1 MEYNKIY
8 KPKKFE
14 RFTIVPNAIFRHNGI
29 SAAATGL
36 YCWLFSHDSKTE
48 MTVQFICGHFKEGK
62 DAINKRIKELIECGF
77 LVRVEVRKGGKFAGY
92 NYHLNDTVAEKPRR
106 KNRGG
111 KTATVNPQQSN
122 TNNIYNIHNIYNKEI
137 LNKEIPTKSKKR
149 QYSEKTTK
157 AFSHFAELFPLK
169 YRPKTDAQKN
179 KWLDCLDKIER
190 LDGYNL
196 REVYKVSKELR
207 NDEFWQ
213 NNFLSILKLRNTD
226 KNGIKY
232 IDRFMVQHKAKQK
245 PVGYQKIKGLKEF
258 FVYRNPANGQKE
270 IGAKTKNGDI
280 HEFQIRGLMMTNEFQ
295 ELKQF
300 VLNGL

>member
-1 MEYNKIY
+1 MENKNY
-8 KPKKFE
+8 Y
-14 RFTIVPNAIFRHNGI
+14 AIIPAPVRYCKYLKANEKLMYGELTALSNDKGFCFASNEYF
-29 SAAATGL
+29 SNL
-36 YCWLFSHDSKTE
+36 YDVSKTSISKWISNLE
-48 MTVQFICGHFKEGK
+48 KNGFIKIKMIYERGTKQIKQRRIYIAPLLKKTSIPIEENFNTPIEEKLK
-62 DAINKRIKELIECGF
+62 DIYIL
-77 LVRVEVRKGGKFAGY
+77 
-92 NYHLNDTVAEKPRR
+92 
-106 KNRGG
+106 
-111 KTATVNPQQSN
+111 
-122 TNNIYNIHNIYNKEI
+122 TNNNNINN
-137 LNKEIPTKSKKR
+137 NNSTKSKKR

-157 AFSHFAELFPLK
+157 AFSHFAGLFPLK
-169 YRPKTDAQKN
+169 YRPKTEAQKN

-196 REVYKVSKELR
+196 RDVYNVSKELR

-258 FVYRNPANGQKE
+258 FVYRNPASGQKE

-295 ELKQF
+295 ELKQY
-300 VLNGL
+300 VLNVK

>member
-1 MEYNKIY
+1 MENKNY
-8 KPKKFE
+8 Y
-14 RFTIVPNAIFRHNGI
+14 AIIPAPVRYCKDLKANEKLMYGELTALSNDKGFCFASNEYF
-29 SAAATGL
+29 SNL
-36 YCWLFSHDSKTE
+36 YDVSKTSISKWISNLE
-48 MTVQFICGHFKEGK
+48 
-62 DAINKRIKELIECGF
+62 
-77 LVRVEVRKGGKFAGY
+77 
-92 NYHLNDTVAEKPRR
+92 
-106 KNRGG
+106 KNRFIKIKMIYEPGTKQIKQRRIYIAPLLK
-111 KTATVNPQQSN
+111 KTSIPIEENFNTPIEEKLKDIYIL
-122 TNNIYNIHNIYNKEI
+122 TNNNNINN
-137 LNKEIPTKSKKR
+137 NNSTKFKKR

-157 AFSHFAELFPLK
+157 AFSHFAALFPLK
-169 YRPKTDAQKN
+169 YRPKTEAQKN

-196 REVYKVSKELR
+196 REVYNVSKELR

-245 PVGYQKIKGLKEF
+245 PVGYQKIKGLNEF
-258 FVYRNPANGQKE
+258 FVYRNPSSGQKE

-295 ELKQF
+295 ELKQY
-300 VLNGL
+300 VLNVK

>member
-1 MEYNKIY
+1 MENKNY
-8 KPKKFE
+8 F
-14 RFTIVPNAIFRHNGI
+14 AIIPAPVRYCKDLKANEKLMYGELTALSNDKGFCFASNEYF
-29 SAAATGL
+29 SNL
-36 YCWLFSHDSKTE
+36 YDVSKTSISKWISNLE
-48 MTVQFICGHFKEGK
+48 KNGFIKIKMIYEPGTKQIKQRRIYIAPLLKKTSIPIEEKLNTPIEEKLK
-62 DAINKRIKELIECGF
+62 DIYIL
-77 LVRVEVRKGGKFAGY
+77 
-92 NYHLNDTVAEKPRR
+92 
-106 KNRGG
+106 
-111 KTATVNPQQSN
+111 
-122 TNNIYNIHNIYNKEI
+122 TNNNNINN
-137 LNKEIPTKSKKR
+137 NNSTKSKKR

-196 REVYKVSKELR
+196 REVYNVSKELR

>member
-1 MEYNKIY
+1 MENKNY
-8 KPKKFE
+8 F
-14 RFTIVPNAIFRHNGI
+14 AIIPAPVRYCKDLKANEKLMYGELTALSNDKGFCFASNEYF
-29 SAAATGL
+29 SNL
-36 YCWLFSHDSKTE
+36 YDVSKTSISKWISNLE
-48 MTVQFICGHFKEGK
+48 KNGFIKIKMIYEPGTKQIKQRRIYIAPLLKKTSIPIEEKLNTPIEEKLK
-62 DAINKRIKELIECGF
+62 DIYIL
-77 LVRVEVRKGGKFAGY
+77 
-92 NYHLNDTVAEKPRR
+92 
-106 KNRGG
+106 
-111 KTATVNPQQSN
+111 
-122 TNNIYNIHNIYNKEI
+122 TNNNNINN
-137 LNKEIPTKSKKR
+137 NNSTKSKKR
-149 QYSEKTTK
+149 QYSEKTTM

-169 YRPKTDAQKN
+169 YRPKTEAQKN
-179 KWLDCLDKIER
+179 KWVDCLDKIER

-196 REVYKVSKELR
+196 RDVYNVSKELR

>member
-1 MEYNKIY
+1 MENKNY
-8 KPKKFE
+8 Y
-14 RFTIVPNAIFRHNGI
+14 AIIPAPVRYCKYLKANEKLMYGELTALSNDKGFCFASNEYF
-29 SAAATGL
+29 SNL
-36 YCWLFSHDSKTE
+36 YDVSKTSISKWISNLE
-48 MTVQFICGHFKEGK
+48 KNGFIKIKMIYERGTKQIKQRRIYIAPLLKKTSIPIEENFNTPIEEKLK
-62 DAINKRIKELIECGF
+62 DIYIL
-77 LVRVEVRKGGKFAGY
+77 
-92 NYHLNDTVAEKPRR
+92 
-106 KNRGG
+106 
-111 KTATVNPQQSN
+111 
-122 TNNIYNIHNIYNKEI
+122 TNNNNINN
-137 LNKEIPTKSKKR
+137 NNSTKSKKR

-157 AFSHFAELFPLK
+157 AFSHFAALFPLK

-196 REVYKVSKELR
+196 REVYNVSKELR

-245 PVGYQKIKGLKEF
+245 PVGFQKIKGLNEF
-258 FVYRNPANGQKE
+258 FVYRNPASGQKE

-295 ELKQF
+295 ELKQY
-300 VLNGL
+300 VLNG

>member
-1 MEYNKIY
+1 MENKNY
-8 KPKKFE
+8 Y
-14 RFTIVPNAIFRHNGI
+14 AIIPAPVRYCKDLKANEKLMYGELTALSNDKGFCFASNEYF
-29 SAAATGL
+29 SNL
-36 YCWLFSHDSKTE
+36 YDVSKTSISKWISNLE
-48 MTVQFICGHFKEGK
+48 KNGFIKIKMIYEPGTKQIKQRRIYIAPLLKKTSIPIEEKLNTPIEEKLK
-62 DAINKRIKELIECGF
+62 DIYIL
-77 LVRVEVRKGGKFAGY
+77 
-92 NYHLNDTVAEKPRR
+92 
-106 KNRGG
+106 
-111 KTATVNPQQSN
+111 
-122 TNNIYNIHNIYNKEI
+122 TNNNNINN
-137 LNKEIPTKSKKR
+137 NNSTKSKKR

-169 YRPKTDAQKN
+169 YRPKTNAQKN

-196 REVYKVSKELR
+196 RDVYNVSKELR

-300 VLNGL
+300 VLNGN

>member
-1 MEYNKIY
+1 MENKNY
-8 KPKKFE
+8 Y
-14 RFTIVPNAIFRHNGI
+14 AIIPAPVRYCKDLKANEKLMYGELTALSNDKGFCFASNEYF
-29 SAAATGL
+29 SNL
-36 YCWLFSHDSKTE
+36 YDVSKTSISKWISNLE
-48 MTVQFICGHFKEGK
+48 KNGFIKIKMIYEPGTKQIKQRRIYIAPLLKKTSIPIEEKLNTPIEEKLK
-62 DAINKRIKELIECGF
+62 DIYIL
-77 LVRVEVRKGGKFAGY
+77 
-92 NYHLNDTVAEKPRR
+92 
-106 KNRGG
+106 
-111 KTATVNPQQSN
+111 
-122 TNNIYNIHNIYNKEI
+122 TNNNNINN
-137 LNKEIPTKSKKR
+137 NNSTKSKKR

-196 REVYKVSKELR
+196 RDVYNVSKELR

-300 VLNGL
+300 VLNGN

>member
-1 MEYNKIY
+1 MENKNY
-8 KPKKFE
+8 Y
-14 RFTIVPNAIFRHNGI
+14 AIIPAPVRYCKYLKANEKLMYGELTALSNDKGFCFASNEYF
-29 SAAATGL
+29 SNL
-36 YCWLFSHDSKTE
+36 YDVSKTSISKWISNLE
-48 MTVQFICGHFKEGK
+48 KNGFIKIKMIYEPGTKQIKQRRIYIAPLLKKTSIPIEEKLNTPIEEKLK
-62 DAINKRIKELIECGF
+62 DIYIL
-77 LVRVEVRKGGKFAGY
+77 
-92 NYHLNDTVAEKPRR
+92 
-106 KNRGG
+106 
-111 KTATVNPQQSN
+111 
-122 TNNIYNIHNIYNKEI
+122 TNNNNINN
-137 LNKEIPTKSKKR
+137 NNSTKSKKR

-157 AFSHFAELFPLK
+157 AFSHFVALFPLK

-196 REVYKVSKELR
+196 REVYNVAKELR

-245 PVGYQKIKGLKEF
+245 PVGFTKIKGLKEF

-295 ELKQF
+295 ELK
-300 VLNGL
+300 NYIINENN

>member
-1 MEYNKIY
+1 MENKNYYAIIPAPVRYCKDLKANEKLMYGELTALSNDKGFCFASNEYFSNIY
-8 KPKKFE
+8 D
-14 RFTIVPNAIFRHNGI
+14 V
-29 SAAATGL
+29 
-36 YCWLFSHDSKTE
+36 SKTSISKWISNLE
-48 MTVQFICGHFKEGK
+48 KNGFIKIKMIYETGTKQIKQRRIYIAPLLNKSLIPIEEKLNTPIEEKLK
-62 DAINKRIKELIECGF
+62 DIYIL
-77 LVRVEVRKGGKFAGY
+77 
-92 NYHLNDTVAEKPRR
+92 
-106 KNRGG
+106 
-111 KTATVNPQQSN
+111 
-122 TNNIYNIHNIYNKEI
+122 TNNNNINN
-137 LNKEIPTKSKKR
+137 NNSTKSKKR

-157 AFSHFAELFPLK
+157 AFSHFAALFPLK

-196 REVYKVSKELR
+196 REVYNVSKELR
-207 NDEFWQ
+207 KDEFWQ

-245 PVGYQKIKGLKEF
+245 PVGFTKIKGLKEF

>member
-1 MEYNKIY
+1 MENKNY
-8 KPKKFE
+8 Y
-14 RFTIVPNAIFRHNGI
+14 AIIPAPVRYCKDLKANEKLMYGELTALSNDKGFCFASNEYF
-29 SAAATGL
+29 SNL
-36 YCWLFSHDSKTE
+36 YDVSKTSISKWISNLE
-48 MTVQFICGHFKEGK
+48 KNGFIKIKMIYEPGTKQIKQRRIYIAPLLKKSSIPIEEKLNTPIEEKLK
-62 DAINKRIKELIECGF
+62 DIYIL
-77 LVRVEVRKGGKFAGY
+77 
-92 NYHLNDTVAEKPRR
+92 
-106 KNRGG
+106 
-111 KTATVNPQQSN
+111 
-122 TNNIYNIHNIYNKEI
+122 TNNNNINN
-137 LNKEIPTKSKKR
+137 NNSTKSKKR
-149 QYSEKTTK
+149 QYSEKTTM

-196 REVYKVSKELR
+196 RDVYNVSKELR

-280 HEFQIRGLMMTNEFQ
+280 DEFQIRGLMMTNEFK

-300 VLNGL
+300 VLNGN

>member
-1 MEYNKIY
+1 MENKNY
-8 KPKKFE
+8 F
-14 RFTIVPNAIFRHNGI
+14 AIIPAPVRYCKDLKANEKLMYGELTALSNDKGFCFASNEYF
-29 SAAATGL
+29 SNL
-36 YCWLFSHDSKTE
+36 YDVSKTSISKWISNLE
-48 MTVQFICGHFKEGK
+48 KNGFIKIKMIYERGTKQIKQRRIYIAPLLKKSSIPIEEKLNTPIEEKLK
-62 DAINKRIKELIECGF
+62 DIYIL
-77 LVRVEVRKGGKFAGY
+77 
-92 NYHLNDTVAEKPRR
+92 
-106 KNRGG
+106 
-111 KTATVNPQQSN
+111 
-122 TNNIYNIHNIYNKEI
+122 TNNNNINN
-137 LNKEIPTKSKKR
+137 NNSTKSKKR

-157 AFSHFAELFPLK
+157 AFSHFAALFPLK

-196 REVYKVSKELR
+196 REVYNVSKELR

-245 PVGYQKIKGLKEF
+245 PVGFTKIKGLKEF
-258 FVYRNPANGQKE
+258 FVYRNPASGQKE

>member
-1 MEYNKIY
+1 MENKNY
-8 KPKKFE
+8 Y
-14 RFTIVPNAIFRHNGI
+14 AIIPAPVRYCKDLKANEKLMYGELTALSNDKGFCFASNEYF
-29 SAAATGL
+29 SNL
-36 YCWLFSHDSKTE
+36 YDVSKTSISKWISNLE
-48 MTVQFICGHFKEGK
+48 KNGFIKIKMIYEHGTKQIKQRRIYIAPLLKKSSIPIEEKLNTPIEEKLK
-62 DAINKRIKELIECGF
+62 DIYIL
-77 LVRVEVRKGGKFAGY
+77 
-92 NYHLNDTVAEKPRR
+92 
-106 KNRGG
+106 
-111 KTATVNPQQSN
+111 
-122 TNNIYNIHNIYNKEI
+122 TNNNNINN
-137 LNKEIPTKSKKR
+137 NNSTKSKKR

-157 AFSHFAELFPLK
+157 AFSHFASLFPLK

-196 REVYKVSKELR
+196 REVYNVSKELR
-207 NDEFWQ
+207 KDEFWQ

-245 PVGYQKIKGLKEF
+245 PVGFTKIKGLKEF

-295 ELKQF
+295 ELK
-300 VLNGL
+300 NYIINENN

>member
-1 MEYNKIY
+1 MENKNY
-8 KPKKFE
+8 Y
-14 RFTIVPNAIFRHNGI
+14 AIIPAPVRYCKDLKANEKLMYGELTALSNDKGFCFASNEYF
-29 SAAATGL
+29 SNL
-36 YCWLFSHDSKTE
+36 YDVSKTSISKWISNLE
-48 MTVQFICGHFKEGK
+48 KNGFIKIKMIYEPGTKQIKQRRIYIAPLLKKSSIPIEEKLNTPIEEKLK
-62 DAINKRIKELIECGF
+62 DIYIL
-77 LVRVEVRKGGKFAGY
+77 
-92 NYHLNDTVAEKPRR
+92 
-106 KNRGG
+106 
-111 KTATVNPQQSN
+111 
-122 TNNIYNIHNIYNKEI
+122 TNNNNINN
-137 LNKEIPTKSKKR
+137 NNSTKSKKR
-149 QYSEKTTK
+149 QYSEKTTM

-196 REVYKVSKELR
+196 RDVYNVSKELR

>member
-1 MEYNKIY
+1 MENKNY
-8 KPKKFE
+8 Y
-14 RFTIVPNAIFRHNGI
+14 AIIPAPVRYCKYLKANEKLMYGELTALSNDKGFCFASNEYF
-29 SAAATGL
+29 SNL
-36 YCWLFSHDSKTE
+36 YDVSKTSISKWISNLE
-48 MTVQFICGHFKEGK
+48 KNGFIKIKMIYERGTKQIKQRRIYIAPLLKKTSIPIEENFNTPIEEKLK
-62 DAINKRIKELIECGF
+62 DIYIL
-77 LVRVEVRKGGKFAGY
+77 
-92 NYHLNDTVAEKPRR
+92 
-106 KNRGG
+106 
-111 KTATVNPQQSN
+111 
-122 TNNIYNIHNIYNKEI
+122 TNNNNINN
-137 LNKEIPTKSKKR
+137 NNSTKSKKR

-157 AFSHFAELFPLK
+157 AFSHFASLFPLK

-196 REVYKVSKELR
+196 RDVYNISKDLR

-245 PVGYQKIKGLKEF
+245 PVGYQKIKGLNEF
-258 FVYRNPANGQKE
+258 FVYRNPASGQKE

-295 ELKQF
+295 ELKQY
-300 VLNGL
+300 VLNVK

>member
-1 MEYNKIY
+1 MENKNY
-8 KPKKFE
+8 Y
-14 RFTIVPNAIFRHNGI
+14 AIIPAPVRYCKDLKANEKLMYGELTALSNDKGFCFASNEYF
-29 SAAATGL
+29 SNL
-36 YCWLFSHDSKTE
+36 YDVSKTSISKWISNLE
-48 MTVQFICGHFKEGK
+48 KNGFIKIKMIYEPGTKQIKQRRIYIAPLLKKTSIPIEEKLNTPIEEKLK
-62 DAINKRIKELIECGF
+62 DIYIL
-77 LVRVEVRKGGKFAGY
+77 
-92 NYHLNDTVAEKPRR
+92 
-106 KNRGG
+106 
-111 KTATVNPQQSN
+111 
-122 TNNIYNIHNIYNKEI
+122 TNNNNINN
-137 LNKEIPTKSKKR
+137 NNSTKSKKR

-157 AFSHFAELFPLK
+157 AFSHFAALFPLK

-196 REVYKVSKELR
+196 REVYNVSKELR

-245 PVGYQKIKGLKEF
+245 PVGFTKIKGLKEF

>member
-1 MEYNKIY
+1 MENKNY
-8 KPKKFE
+8 Y
-14 RFTIVPNAIFRHNGI
+14 AIIPAPVRYCKYLKANEKLMYGELTALSNDKGFCFASNEYF
-29 SAAATGL
+29 SNL
-36 YCWLFSHDSKTE
+36 YDVSKTSISKWISNLE
-48 MTVQFICGHFKEGK
+48 KNGFIKIKMIYELGTKQIKQRRIYIAPLLKKTSIPIEENFNTPIEEKLK
-62 DAINKRIKELIECGF
+62 DIYIL
-77 LVRVEVRKGGKFAGY
+77 
-92 NYHLNDTVAEKPRR
+92 
-106 KNRGG
+106 
-111 KTATVNPQQSN
+111 
-122 TNNIYNIHNIYNKEI
+122 TNNNNINN
-137 LNKEIPTKSKKR
+137 NNSTKSKKR

-157 AFSHFAELFPLK
+157 AFSHFAGLFPLK
-169 YRPKTDAQKN
+169 YRPKTEAQKN

-196 REVYKVSKELR
+196 RDVYNVSKELR

-258 FVYRNPANGQKE
+258 FVYRNPASGQKE

-295 ELKQF
+295 ELKQY
-300 VLNGL
+300 VLNVK

>member
-1 MEYNKIY
+1 MENKNYFAIIPAPVRYCKDLKANEKLMYGELTALSNDKGFCFASNEYFSNIY
-8 KPKKFE
+8 D
-14 RFTIVPNAIFRHNGI
+14 V
-29 SAAATGL
+29 
-36 YCWLFSHDSKTE
+36 SKTSISKWISNLE
-48 MTVQFICGHFKEGK
+48 KNGFIKIKMIYERGTKQIKQRRIYIAPLLKKSLIPIEEKLNTPIEEKLK
-62 DAINKRIKELIECGF
+62 DIYIL
-77 LVRVEVRKGGKFAGY
+77 
-92 NYHLNDTVAEKPRR
+92 
-106 KNRGG
+106 
-111 KTATVNPQQSN
+111 
-122 TNNIYNIHNIYNKEI
+122 TNNNNINN
-137 LNKEIPTKSKKR
+137 NNSTKSKKR

-157 AFSHFAELFPLK
+157 AFSHFAALFPLK

-179 KWLDCLDKIER
+179 KWLDCLDKIQR

-196 REVYKVSKELR
+196 REVYNVSKELR

-245 PVGYQKIKGLKEF
+245 PVGFTKIKGLKEF
-258 FVYRNPANGQKE
+258 FVYRNPASGQKE

-300 VLNGL
+300 VLNVK

>member
-1 MEYNKIY
+1 MENKNY
-8 KPKKFE
+8 Y
-14 RFTIVPNAIFRHNGI
+14 AIIPAPVRYCKYLKANEKLMYGELTALSNDKGFCFASNEYF
-29 SAAATGL
+29 SNL
-36 YCWLFSHDSKTE
+36 YDVSKTSISKWISNLE
-48 MTVQFICGHFKEGK
+48 KNGFIKIKMIYEPGTKQIKQRRIYIAPLLKKTSIPIEENFNTPIEEKLK
-62 DAINKRIKELIECGF
+62 DIYIL
-77 LVRVEVRKGGKFAGY
+77 
-92 NYHLNDTVAEKPRR
+92 
-106 KNRGG
+106 
-111 KTATVNPQQSN
+111 
-122 TNNIYNIHNIYNKEI
+122 TNNNNINN
-137 LNKEIPTKSKKR
+137 NNSTKSKKR

-157 AFSHFAELFPLK
+157 AFSHFAGLFPLK
-169 YRPKTDAQKN
+169 YRPKTEAQKN

-196 REVYKVSKELR
+196 RDVYNVSKELR

-258 FVYRNPANGQKE
+258 FVYRNPASGQKE

-295 ELKQF
+295 ELKQY
-300 VLNGL
+300 VLNVK

>member
-1 MEYNKIY
+1 MENKNY
-8 KPKKFE
+8 Y
-14 RFTIVPNAIFRHNGI
+14 AIIPAPVRYCKDLKANEKLMYGELTALSNDKGFCFASNEYF
-29 SAAATGL
+29 SNL
-36 YCWLFSHDSKTE
+36 YDVSKTSISKWISNLE
-48 MTVQFICGHFKEGK
+48 KNGFIKIKMIYETGTKQIKQRRIYIAPLLKKSSIPIEEKLNTPIEEKLK
-62 DAINKRIKELIECGF
+62 DIYIL
-77 LVRVEVRKGGKFAGY
+77 
-92 NYHLNDTVAEKPRR
+92 
-106 KNRGG
+106 
-111 KTATVNPQQSN
+111 
-122 TNNIYNIHNIYNKEI
+122 TNNNNINN
-137 LNKEIPTKSKKR
+137 NNSTKSKKR

-157 AFSHFAELFPLK
+157 AFSHFAALFPLK

-196 REVYKVSKELR
+196 REVYNVSKELR
-207 NDEFWQ
+207 KDEFWQ

-245 PVGYQKIKGLKEF
+245 PVGFTKIKGLKEF

>member
-1 MEYNKIY
+1 MENKNY
-8 KPKKFE
+8 F
-14 RFTIVPNAIFRHNGI
+14 AIIPAPVRYCKYLKANEKLMYGELTALSNDKGFCFASNEYF
-29 SAAATGL
+29 SNL
-36 YCWLFSHDSKTE
+36 YDVSKTSISKWISNLE
-48 MTVQFICGHFKEGK
+48 KNGFIKIKMIYEPGTKQIKQRRIYIAPLLKKTSIPIEENFNTPIEEKLK
-62 DAINKRIKELIECGF
+62 DIYIL
-77 LVRVEVRKGGKFAGY
+77 
-92 NYHLNDTVAEKPRR
+92 
-106 KNRGG
+106 
-111 KTATVNPQQSN
+111 
-122 TNNIYNIHNIYNKEI
+122 TNNNNINN
-137 LNKEIPTKSKKR
+137 NNSTKSKKR

-157 AFSHFAELFPLK
+157 AFSHFAGLFPLK
-169 YRPKTDAQKN
+169 YRPKTEAQKN

-196 REVYKVSKELR
+196 RDVYNVSKELR

-258 FVYRNPANGQKE
+258 FVYRNPASGQKE

-300 VLNGL
+300 VLNG

>member
-1 MEYNKIY
+1 MENKNY
-8 KPKKFE
+8 Y
-14 RFTIVPNAIFRHNGI
+14 AIIPAPVRYCKYLKANEKLMYGELTALSNDKGFCFASNEYF
-29 SAAATGL
+29 SNL
-36 YCWLFSHDSKTE
+36 YDVSKTSISKWISNLE
-48 MTVQFICGHFKEGK
+48 KNGFIKIKMIYERGTKQIKQRRIYIAPLLKKTSIPIEENFNTPIEEKLK
-62 DAINKRIKELIECGF
+62 DIYIL
-77 LVRVEVRKGGKFAGY
+77 
-92 NYHLNDTVAEKPRR
+92 
-106 KNRGG
+106 
-111 KTATVNPQQSN
+111 
-122 TNNIYNIHNIYNKEI
+122 TNNNNINN
-137 LNKEIPTKSKKR
+137 NNSTKSKKR

-157 AFSHFAELFPLK
+157 AFSHFAGLFPLK
-169 YRPKTDAQKN
+169 YRPKTEAQKN

-196 REVYKVSKELR
+196 REVYNVSKELR

-245 PVGYQKIKGLKEF
+245 PVGFTKIKNLIEF
-258 FVYRNPANGQKE
+258 FVYRNPASGQKE

-295 ELKQF
+295 ELKQY
-300 VLNGL
+300 VLNVK

>member
-1 MEYNKIY
+1 MENKNY
-8 KPKKFE
+8 Y
-14 RFTIVPNAIFRHNGI
+14 AIIPAPVRYCKNLKANEKLMYGELTALSNDKGFCFASNEYF
-29 SAAATGL
+29 SNL
-36 YCWLFSHDSKTE
+36 YDVSKTSISKWISNLE
-48 MTVQFICGHFKEGK
+48 KNGFIKIKMIYERGTKQIKQRRIYIAPLLKKTSIPIEENFNTPIEEKLK
-62 DAINKRIKELIECGF
+62 DIYIL
-77 LVRVEVRKGGKFAGY
+77 
-92 NYHLNDTVAEKPRR
+92 
-106 KNRGG
+106 
-111 KTATVNPQQSN
+111 
-122 TNNIYNIHNIYNKEI
+122 TNNNNINN
-137 LNKEIPTKSKKR
+137 NNSTKSKKR

-157 AFSHFAELFPLK
+157 AFSHFAGLFPLK
-169 YRPKTDAQKN
+169 YRPKTEAQKN

-196 REVYKVSKELR
+196 RDVYNVSKELR

-245 PVGYQKIKGLKEF
+245 PVGFTKIKNLIEF
-258 FVYRNPANGQKE
+258 FVYRNPASGQKE

-295 ELKQF
+295 ELKQY
-300 VLNGL
+300 VLNVK

>member
-1 MEYNKIY
+1 MENKNY
-8 KPKKFE
+8 F
-14 RFTIVPNAIFRHNGI
+14 AIIPAPVRYCKNLKANEKLMYDELTELSNDKGFCFASNEYF
-29 SAAATGL
+29 SNL
-36 YCWLFSHDSKTE
+36 YDVSKTSISKWISNLE
-48 MTVQFICGHFKEGK
+48 KNGFIKIKMIYEPGTKQIKQRRIYIAPLLKKTSIPIEENFNTPIEEKLK
-62 DAINKRIKELIECGF
+62 DIYIL
-77 LVRVEVRKGGKFAGY
+77 
-92 NYHLNDTVAEKPRR
+92 
-106 KNRGG
+106 
-111 KTATVNPQQSN
+111 
-122 TNNIYNIHNIYNKEI
+122 TNNNNINN
-137 LNKEIPTKSKKR
+137 NNSTKSKKR

-157 AFSHFAELFPLK
+157 AFSHFAGLFPLK
-169 YRPKTDAQKN
+169 YRPKTEAQKN

-196 REVYKVSKELR
+196 RDVYNVSKELR

-258 FVYRNPANGQKE
+258 FVYRNPASGQKE

-300 VLNGL
+300 VLNG

>member
-1 MEYNKIY
+1 MENKNY
-8 KPKKFE
+8 Y
-14 RFTIVPNAIFRHNGI
+14 AIIPAPVRYCKDLKANEKLMYGELTALSNDKGFCFASNEYF
-29 SAAATGL
+29 SNL
-36 YCWLFSHDSKTE
+36 YDVSKTSISKWISNLE
-48 MTVQFICGHFKEGK
+48 KNGFIKIKMIYEPGTKQIKQRRIYIAPLLKKTSIPIEEKLNTPIEEKLK
-62 DAINKRIKELIECGF
+62 DIYIL
-77 LVRVEVRKGGKFAGY
+77 
-92 NYHLNDTVAEKPRR
+92 
-106 KNRGG
+106 
-111 KTATVNPQQSN
+111 
-122 TNNIYNIHNIYNKEI
+122 TNNNNINN
-137 LNKEIPTKSKKR
+137 NNSTKSKKR

-196 REVYKVSKELR
+196 REVYNISKELR

-300 VLNGL
+300 VLNG